1 MFVDT
6 HCHIHEATLE
16 GVGEENTKHKWI
28 KAGSPKPEDIIERA
42 KKAGVGKMICVGTT
56 LADSELAVRFVAD
69 KDSCWASIG
78 IHPHEAKDHSDKDIE
93 KLESLISGQSSYL
106 SAVQGDS
113 EKQTDSYMPYGEGVS
128 ELVTKNSAK
137 SGSRVSGSAG
147 KQGVAVRKIVAV
159 GEIGLDYYYEH
170 SPKKIQREMF
180 VKQLQIAKK
189 HDLLV
194 IFHVREAF
202 DDFFAILADF
212 EGLQGV
218 VHSFTADTR
227 ILDKALNLGLYIGL
241 NGIMTFTKDDY
252 QLEAA
257 KAVPLDRLLLE
268 TDSPF
273 LTPKAHRG
281 KICEPMHLV
290 DTAEFLAKLRGEK
303 LEALTEQTTKNAKE
317 LFKL

>member
-16 GVGEENTKHKWI
+16 GVGEENTKQKWI
-28 KAGSPKPEDIIERA
+28 KAGSPKPDDIIARA
-42 KKAGVGKMICVGTT
+42 KKAGVGQMICVGTT

-69 KDSCWASIG
+69 HEECVCSIG
-78 IHPHEAKDHSDKDIE
+78 IHPHEAKDHSDADIE
-93 KLESLISGQSSYL
+93 KLDQL
-106 SAVQGDS
+106 ATAPKV
-113 EKQTDSYMPYGEGVS
+113 
-128 ELVTKNSAK
+128 
-137 SGSRVSGSAG
+137 
-147 KQGVAVRKIVAV
+147 VAV

-170 SPKKIQREMF
+170 SPKKTQKEIF

-189 HDLLV
+189 HDLPV

-202 DDFFAILADF
+202 DDFFDILADF

-218 VHSFTADTR
+218 VHSFTANTH

-241 NGIMTFTKDDY
+241 NGIMTFTKDNY

-257 KAVPLDRLLLE
+257 KAVPLNSLLLE

-281 KICEPMHLV
+281 KICEPMHVV
-290 DTAEFLAKLRGEK
+290 DTVEFLANLRSEQLQKL
-303 LEALTEQTTKNAKE
+303 ADQTTKNAKD
-317 LFKL
+317 LFKI